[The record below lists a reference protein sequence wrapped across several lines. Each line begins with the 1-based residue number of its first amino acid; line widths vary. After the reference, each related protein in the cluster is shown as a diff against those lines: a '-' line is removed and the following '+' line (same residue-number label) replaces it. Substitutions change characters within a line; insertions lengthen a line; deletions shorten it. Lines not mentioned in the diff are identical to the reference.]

1 MSDLYA
7 AYGSNLWHAQMRLRC
22 PGATVAGALALPGWR
37 LAVRRFALVEA
48 DPGAACPVGL
58 WRVTGEHLGS
68 LDRYE
73 GPHTYARR
81 LVALPGGG
89 EAWIYLELV
98 HRPGP
103 PAAEYVDRLR
113 RGYADFGFDPAPLDA
128 ALARAG
134 RPLADGRMA

>member
-22 PGATVAGALALPGWR
+22 PGAEVEGALLLPGWR
-37 LAVRRFALVEA
+37 LAVRKFALVEP
-48 DPGAACPVGL
+48 DPDTSCPVGL
-58 WRVTGEHLGS
+58 WRVTPAHLES

-81 LVALPGGG
+81 MLLLPDGRK
-89 EAWIYLELV
+89 AWIYLELV

-103 PAAEYVDRLR
+103 PAPEYVERLR
-113 RGYADFGFDPAPLDA
+113 RGYADFGFDPGPLEV
-128 ALARAG
+128 ALARG
-134 RPLADGRMA
+134 G

>member
-1 MSDLYA
+1 MAHLYA

-22 PGATVAGALALPGWR
+22 PGVEVEGALLVPGWR
-37 LAVRRFALVEA
+37 LAVRKFALVEP
-48 DPGAACPVGL
+48 DPDTSCPVGL
-58 WRVTGEHLGS
+58 WRVTPAHLES

-81 LVALPGGG
+81 LLLLPDGR

-103 PAAEYVDRLR
+103 PAPEYVERLR
-113 RGYADFGFDPAPLDA
+113 RGYADFGFDPGPLEV
-128 ALARAG
+128 ALARG
-134 RPLADGRMA
+134 G